1 MGIIDKV
8 FHSIALQDQGLL
20 GSRHSREKFLAS
32 LPDEDLRKMVG
43 EVWNVKGLGND
54 LSAEEHWLLFEKL
67 IERLAVHIR
76 SH

>member
-1 MGIIDKV
+1 
-8 FHSIALQDQGLL
+8 
-20 GSRHSREKFLAS
+20 
-32 LPDEDLRKMVG
+32 MVG